1 MNKLNKKLTLTAIA
15 VAVGQI
21 ASPVAVWADDEE
33 AQALKTP
40 QNTLQIGSTNVS
52 AGAGGAAGLSRFG
65 EYNGLSKGG
74 GYPDVN
80 IHAKGGSAFTQN
92 EQGETMRWSVDGD
105 NLGLTNRSLNLRL
118 ADQGNWNVGLSIDE
132 LQHWTAPGYQT
143 PYTGAMGGNRFT
155 TNLPALTSTNAS
167 TFNPSYTQSLNFTSP
182 VTPAPNLSWNTYLQ
196 SMDVYTD
203 RTTSTITASRLLNG
217 QSSIDFEFSQLRQTG
232 AKLMSMPTAKVGTV
246 PNEKVTYLPNPTQY
260 ETDQWNLGYHWRGEQ
275 SRYSVSYVGSA
286 FRNANDA
293 VYFQPAFSTSA
304 APVSMQALSTAPSN
318 TFNQIHA
325 NAGYDF
331 SKQTKL
337 TGNYSWGVGLQNQG
351 FNPATYTS
359 LYSGSGSYA
368 GPNSLNGRVDNTHF
382 DVRLTDQYSPNLTLS
397 GVLRY
402 DERLNKTASNAYHFY
417 GIDYSTSHVYNYYNT
432 PFSNR
437 KNQAEASADY
447 KFNPDQ
453 KLRVS
458 FGHESYSRW
467 CENYGTAANCV
478 VATGHGE
485 DKMETTFRQKLG
497 AETDLRVGYAYSD
510 RKTTTNASAIT
521 DMIGINGNI
530 LNGAG
535 GYPSGVTATNAIP
548 GLNGGDY
555 QGFNPYFSASR
566 RQDAL
571 KMGGTTQINE
581 QWALGLSGKWG
592 YDRYGDS
599 TFGVQSGSTQS
610 LNLDLSYAYK
620 ENASMFGYLT
630 GQRMQRDMTNKY
642 VIIATAPSTSGPIN
656 QQLSW
661 MNRLQGRDVTLGL
674 GFNDESLMGSRLTL
688 KGDAN
693 YSFARTGYFTQ
704 LNYAPSLS
712 CSDPTVLTCGSVPDI
727 RYNVVQLKLSG
738 EYKLDKTEKI
748 MVTLIN
754 QRMWAQDYY
763 YNGLQTGYTPTS
775 LIPTNQVPGA
785 YKVQLMSVN
794 YVLGF

>member
-1 MNKLNKKLTLTAIA
+1 MKALNKKLTLTAVM
-15 VAVGQI
+15 VAVGQL
-21 ASPVAVWADDEE
+21 SFPMLVRADDDE

-40 QNTLQIGSTNVS
+40 QNTVEVGSTNVNS
-52 AGAGGAAGLSRFG
+52 GGGGAAGLARFG

-74 GYPDVN
+74 GYPNLN
-80 IHAKGGSAFTQN
+80 IHAKGGTAFTQN

-105 NLGLTNRSLNLRL
+105 NLGLTNRNLNMRL
-118 ADQGNWNVGLSIDE
+118 SDQGEWSVGLSIDE

-143 PYTGAMGGNRFT
+143 PYSGTMGGNRFT
-155 TNLPALTSTNAS
+155 TSMPTLTSTNAS
-167 TFNPSYTQSLNFTSP
+167 VFNPAYSQSQSFTTP
-182 VTPAPNLSWNTYLQ
+182 VTPTPNTSWSTYLQ

-203 RTTSTITASRLLNG
+203 RTTSTITASRLLSG
-217 QSSIDFEFSQLRQTG
+217 QSSIDFEFSQLRQSG
-232 AKLMSMPTAKVGTV
+232 AKLMSMPTAKNGTV
-246 PNEKVTYLPNPTQY
+246 PNEKIAYLPNPTQY
-260 ETDQWNLGYHWRGEQ
+260 ETDQWNLGYHWKGEK
-275 SRYSVSYVGSA
+275 SRYSLSYVGSA

-293 VYFQPAFSTSA
+293 VYFQPAFSTTA
-304 APVSMQALSTAPSN
+304 TPGATQALSTAPSN
-318 TFNQIHA
+318 TFNQINA
-325 NAGYDF
+325 NAGYDI

-337 TGNYSWGVGLQNQG
+337 TGNFSWGMGLQNQG
-351 FNPATYTS
+351 FNPSTYSS
-359 LYSGSGSYA
+359 LYAGSGAYA
-368 GPNSLNGRVDNTHF
+368 GPTSLNGRVDNTHF
-382 DVRLTDQYSPNLTLS
+382 DIRLTDQYSSNLTLS

-417 GIDYSTSHVYNYYNT
+417 GIDYSSSHVYNYYNT

-437 KNQAEASADY
+437 KNQAELAADY

-453 KLRVS
+453 KLRVTV
-458 FGHESYSRW
+458 GHESYSRW

-485 DKMETTFRQKLG
+485 DKMDATFRQKLN

-510 RKTTTNASAIT
+510 RKTTTNTAAIT
-521 DMIGINGNI
+521 DMISINGNI
-530 LNGAG
+530 LVGAG
-535 GYPSGVTATNAIP
+535 GYPSGVTATNAIT

-571 KMGGTTQINE
+571 KMGATTQIND

-599 TFGVQSGSTQS
+599 TFGVQNGSSQS
-610 LNLDLSYAYK
+610 LNADLSYAYK
-620 ENASMFGYLT
+620 ENANVYGYIT

-642 VIIATAPSTSGPIN
+642 VLIATSPSTSGPIN
-656 QQLSW
+656 QELSW

-693 YSFARTGYFTQ
+693 FSFARTGYFTQ
-704 LNYAPSLS
+704 LNYSPSLS
-712 CSDPTVLTCGSVPDI
+712 CTDPTVLSCGSVPDI
-727 RYNVVQLKLSG
+727 RYSVVQLKLIG
-738 EYKLDKTEKI
+738 EYRLEKNTK
-748 MVTLIN
+748 VTVTYLN
-754 QRMWAQDYY
+754 QHMWAQDYY

-775 LIPTNQVPGA
+775 LIPTNQSPGA
-785 YKVQLMSVN
+785 YKIQLFGVS
-794 YVLGF
+794 YVHGF